1 FKINDCF
8 TINMK
13 CVDLENKQAMDDFG
27 RSFFHFMWILLVI
40 KSMSHM
46 SQLFMEN
53 AHHHVFSR
61 AVLFF

>member
-1 FKINDCF
+1 
-8 TINMK
+8 MK